1 MKYADKV
8 DIFDDLGNCL
18 AEDLPIESLSPL
30 NNAYMVKFL
39 DYFKRTCF
47 IDLKKL
53 ELMINTGQVGY
64 STSLKHCDVQLTSF
78 TRDWEIFANAE
89 AIQEKVEK
97 IIKNSEDDDSE
108 IKLLRGNDILIVKIP
123 SKRLMQS
130 ASRLVTYSST
140 GVALMQALSDIFD
153 INPLT
158 DPDGCALLK
167 TAVFGKYPL
176 TKNGFQP
183 GNPVF
188 GLLREPQSEIPGFGY
203 KNTLFN
209 NIVGLAHKRTFDA
222 VIFSSILEQAS
233 QFEIGNAIGWFE
245 RYHLLGLAYQGLNA
259 DRVVYDLINENQAGT
274 VGDVVTSLMKIGME
288 DGLIKRH
295 GRAYPSKL
303 FSDFQFF
310 KSDDFAK
317 WNAYTCAGLLA
328 ASIVN
333 CGASRAAQSVSGVF
347 AGFSDLL
354 MFESGGLPDPD
365 CGRIM
370 GAGLGLNLYTHSI
383 LGDEGDIGSY
393 AMDSEFLRHSSFM
406 SPCIAA
412 AICLDSGTQ
421 LKRPETTSEV
431 FIRLKESEPFF
442 DNPLKQICEAAQKG
456 K

>member
-1 MKYADKV
+1 MKFNDKV
-8 DIFDDLGNCL
+8 DIFDDSGNMI

-30 NNAYMVKFL
+30 NNAYMIKFL

-47 IDLKKL
+47 VDLKKL
-53 ELMINTGQVGY
+53 ETMINTGQVGY
-64 STSLKHCDVQLTSF
+64 TTSLKHCDVQLTSF
-78 TRDWEIFANAE
+78 IRDWEIFSNAE
-89 AIQEKVEK
+89 AIQEKLEK
-97 IIKNSEDDDSE
+97 VIRISDDDDSE
-108 IKLLRGNDILIVKIP
+108 VKLMRGNDILIVKIP

-130 ASRLVTYSST
+130 ASRLVTFSTT
-140 GVALMQALSDIFD
+140 GVALMQVLSEIFD
-153 INPLT
+153 ITPLT
-158 DPDGCALLK
+158 DPDGCSLLK
-167 TAVFGKYPL
+167 TAVFGRYPL
-176 TKNGFQP
+176 TRDGFQP
-183 GNPVF
+183 GNPIF
-188 GLLREPQSEIPGFGY
+188 GLLREPQSETPGLGF

-209 NIVGLAHKRTFDA
+209 NIAALAHKRTFDA

-233 QFEIGNAIGWFE
+233 QFEIGNAVGWFE

-259 DRVVYDLINENQAGT
+259 DRVLYDMIDENKEGT
-274 VGDVVTSLMKIGME
+274 VGDVISTLMKFGME
-288 DGLIKRH
+288 DGLIERH
-295 GRAYPSKL
+295 GRSYPSKL
-303 FSDFQFF
+303 FSGFQFY
-310 KSDDFAK
+310 KSKDFAK
-317 WNAYTCAGLLA
+317 WNAYTCTGLLA

-333 CGASRAAQSVSGVF
+333 CGASRAAQSVSSVF
-347 AGFSDLL
+347 GGFSDLL
-354 MFESGGLPDPD
+354 TFEAGGLPDPD

-431 FIRLKESEPFF
+431 FIRLKEIDPFF
-442 DNPLKQICEAAQKG
+442 DNPINQICEAAKKG